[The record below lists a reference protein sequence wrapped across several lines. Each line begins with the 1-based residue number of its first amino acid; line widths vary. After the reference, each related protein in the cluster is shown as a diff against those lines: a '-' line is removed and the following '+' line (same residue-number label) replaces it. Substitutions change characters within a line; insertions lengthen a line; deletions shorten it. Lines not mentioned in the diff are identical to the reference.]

1 MSLCVSV
8 YMCTHVCL
16 MCVEARGQLKIYHLG
31 TRPKLIKK
39 KNTVNMSALSHRVTS
54 YMWRRRTT
62 FWNRFSPFL
71 SLPCGGFQ
79 KSTSA
84 APLHLHFTRFW
95 VCNPGF
101 PVGKVRTWLTE
112 PSPIFCP
119 TLEVSFLELPPDSEY
134 LSVFQESIWQT
145 LLGLM

>member
-1 MSLCVSV
+1 
-8 YMCTHVCL
+8 
-16 MCVEARGQLKIYHLG
+16 
-31 TRPKLIKK
+31 
-39 KNTVNMSALSHRVTS
+39 MSALSHRVTS
-54 YMWRRRTT
+54 YMWRRRTS
-62 FWNRFSPFL
+62 FWNRFSPLL

-101 PVGKVRTWLTE
+101 PAGKVRTWLTE

-134 LSVFQESIWQT
+134 LSVFQESIRQT
-145 LLGLM
+145 CWTDVTVSSSGHLPIQRSWFVGADGYWITSSLW